1 MALPLDRD
9 LPWKHSYYLMID
21 FSRRSYKKELLDR
34 EDIPFEEICRN
45 MHELEYI
52 NSKLGGHAITIG
64 GFKTIAGQRKTVSV
78 CEIGCG
84 GGDNLIALKKW
95 CNRENVT
102 LVCTG
107 IDINTNCI
115 SYARENL
122 AAEGIEFIASDYKS
136 TVLTTQ
142 PDIIFCSLFTHHFA
156 EKELVEMMRW
166 MQANSAVGFYIN
178 DLHRHPLAY
187 YFIKF
192 ATKLF
197 SRSYLVKN
205 DAPLSVLRGFR
216 KQEWKNILQ
225 NAGIM
230 NYTIKWKWAFRHLVI
245 VQRSN

>member
-1 MALPLDRD
+1 MALPSGQA

-34 EDIPFEEICRN
+34 DDIPFQDICRN
-45 MHELEYI
+45 MEELEYI
-52 NSKLGGHAITIG
+52 NSKLGGHAITIH
-64 GFKTIAGQRKTVSV
+64 GFKTIARERKSLSV

-84 GGDNLIALKKW
+84 GGNNLIVLKNW
-95 CNRENVT
+95 CLRKNVN
-102 LVCTG
+102 LDCTG

-115 SYARENL
+115 SYATKNPK
-122 AAEGIEFIASDYKS
+122 AEGIKFISSDYKDS
-136 TVLTTQ
+136 ILNPP

-166 MQANSAVGFYIN
+166 MEANSSLGFFIN
-178 DLHRHPLAY
+178 DLHRHPVAY
-187 YFIKF
+187 YFIKLV
-192 ATKLF
+192 AKIF

-205 DAPLSVLRGFR
+205 DAPLSVLRSFR
-216 KQEWKNILQ
+216 KNEWKNILQ

-245 VQRSN
+245 VQRSQ